1 MHFAF
6 FFARREYHA
15 ITRGFILQ
23 EIFRRVEPTGRS
35 IGQFLREHVFEPLG
49 VDVSIGMDEN
59 MQKEVNIADVEALAD
74 KNVSVYLLH

>member
-1 MHFAF
+1 MYSTVCCE
-6 FFARREYHA
+6 REYHA

-35 IGQFLREHVFEPLG
+35 IGQFLREYVFEPLG